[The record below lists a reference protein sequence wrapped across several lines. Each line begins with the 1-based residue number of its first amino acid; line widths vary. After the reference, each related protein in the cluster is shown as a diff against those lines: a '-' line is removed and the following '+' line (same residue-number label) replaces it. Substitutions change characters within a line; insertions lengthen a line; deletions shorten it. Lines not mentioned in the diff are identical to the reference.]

1 MPQQIMVIDDVGGI
15 RYLLRDCL
23 TVAGY
28 GVHLAANGQQGLAL
42 FQTQPADLVITDIY
56 MPEGDG
62 LEVIRAL
69 RKTHPKLPI
78 IAISG
83 DGRLPN
89 QMMLPVAKALGANLV
104 LAKPFRMRDLVASV
118 KQLLPPPAG

>member
-15 RYLLRDCL
+15 RQLLCDGL
-23 TVAGY
+23 NAAGY
-28 GVHLAANGQQGLAL
+28 GVCMAANGQQGLAL
-42 FQTQPADLVITDIY
+42 FLMQPTDLVITDIF

-62 LEVIRAL
+62 LEVIRSL
-69 RKTHPKLPI
+69 RKTHPTLPI

-83 DGRLPN
+83 DGRLPH

-104 LAKPFRMRDLVASV
+104 LTKPFRMRDLITSV
-118 KQLLPPPAG
+118 KQLLTPPAV

>member
-1 MPQQIMVIDDVGGI
+1 MPQQILVIDDVGGI
-15 RYLLRDCL
+15 RQLLRDGL
-23 TVAGY
+23 NAAGY
-28 GVHLAANGQQGLAL
+28 GVFMAANGQQGLAL
-42 FQTQPADLVITDIY
+42 FQTQPSDLVITDIF

-62 LEVIRAL
+62 LEVIRSL
-69 RKTHPKLPI
+69 RKTYPTLPI

-89 QMMLPVAKALGANLV
+89 QMMLPVAKALGANQV